1 MREEVGGRVEASS
14 SKATI
19 TTDAAS
25 TDPVDWVE
33 LYADYLYRFALVRIG
48 DPSVAEELVQETFI
62 AALAAVKKNHFHG
75 KASEKTWM
83 TGILKHKLLDYLR
96 NKYRHNALP
105 MDMIDENR
113 LEESFDGRGN
123 WRVKPG
129 NWGKAPPDQYEQ
141 KELAKILG
149 RCLATLQ
156 EKQADA
162 VRLREVLGEEP
173 ENICKVLNISAT
185 NYWVLMHRARM
196 TLRKCVEFHWLQDA

>member
-1 MREEVGGRVEASS
+1 MHVNS
-14 SKATI
+14 SKAT
-19 TTDAAS
+19 TTKDTAS

-48 DPSVAEELVQETFI
+48 DPSVAEEIVQETFI
-62 AALAAVKKNHFHG
+62 AALAAVKKNAFHG

-105 MDMIDENR
+105 IDMIDENQ
-113 LEESFDGRGN
+113 LTESFDGRGN

-129 NWGKAPPDQYEQ
+129 NWGNAPPDQYEQ
-141 KELAKILG
+141 KELATVLNDCLG
-149 RCLATLQ
+149 TLQ
-156 EKQADA
+156 DKQADTI
-162 VRLREVLGEEP
+162 RLREVLGEES

-196 TLRKCVEFHWLQDA
+196 ALRKCVERHWLQDA

>member
-1 MREEVGGRVEASS
+1 M
-14 SKATI
+14 
-19 TTDAAS
+19 
-25 TDPVDWVE
+25 DWVE
-33 LYADYLYRFALVRIG
+33 LYADYLYRFAFVRI
-48 DPSVAEELVQETFI
+48 DDSSIAEEIVQETFI
-62 AALAAVKKNHFHG
+62 AALAAIKKSPFRG

-96 NKYRHNALP
+96 NKYRHNALS

-149 RCLATLQ
+149 DCLRTLQ

-162 VRLREVLGEEP
+162 IRLREVLGEESK
-173 ENICKVLNISAT
+173 NICKVLNISAT

-196 TLRKCVEFHWLQDA
+196 ALRKCVERHWPHDA